1 MRAARDVRV
10 TLGVGV
16 VLLLAIGAFVLT
28 RAPPRVVRVGER
40 NTGTGLLIAGGA
52 EVCQANEILPAGVSA
67 IRLSLL
73 TYFGPAVRVRASVGS
88 SLLTQGKRGPGWTGT
103 AVTVPV
109 APVSRSVS
117 HVRLCI
123 GVRPNSELIGFTGV
137 PTSRRHAAVLN
148 GEPMNVRVGVEYL
161 AAGRGSW
168 WSRVLAV
175 ARHIGVGHAL
185 SGTWVTLLIAAL
197 VAGVGALSARLL
209 LRELPATAAVS
220 RPLVAIPSPPVS
232 VPHPPVAIPSP
243 PVSVPHP
250 PATVPRQPMA
260 GLDVSSAPR
269 RPWPAVTAM
278 LRRVPRAA
286 WMCALIAFLNASAW
300 SLVVP
305 PFQGRDEVDHFAYV
319 EQLVENGAL
328 PENGQE
334 NGTYSP
340 EETLVLR
347 GLHYKRVVHAPDV
360 PAISSVAE
368 QRALTKDVG
377 AGASLRGS
385 GEAGVA
391 TSEPPLYYAL
401 QAIPYVV
408 GRGNVLVQLQLM
420 RLSGAMFGALT
431 ALFAFLFLREALPR
445 APWAA
450 TVGALCVAL
459 QPLFAFMSGSVNPD
473 AMLLALAAA
482 IFLCLARAFRR
493 GLSRRLALVLG
504 FLIAAG
510 FLTKLN
516 FIGLAFGVFVGLGV
530 LGAGARK
537 SRGREALVSAAIA
550 AGIGASPAIL
560 YVLRN
565 LLSSHAALGSAS
577 QGSVLVSADSIF
589 RELSYIWELYLPRL
603 PGMTRYFDGLATYKD
618 IWFDRSVGLY
628 GWMDTMFPTWVEN
641 LALAPVG
648 ALVLLCGRELVAR
661 GDALRARLPELGVYA
676 TMTAGVL
683 VLVGASSY
691 LSDIVSRG
699 PAFGEPRYLLPLL
712 PLLGAAIALA
722 VRGAGRR
729 WTYVTGAAVAIL
741 FFAHDLFSQLQVVAR
756 YYG

>member
-1 MRAARDVRV
+1 V

-16 VLLLAIGAFVLT
+16 MLLLALTAFVLT
-28 RAPPRVVRVGER
+28 RAPPRVVRVGEP
-40 NTGTGLLIAGGA
+40 NTGTGLLIAGDA
-52 EVCQANEILPAGVSA
+52 EVCQANETLPAGVSA

-73 TYFGPAVRVRASVGS
+73 TYFGPAVRVKLSAGPSVLAHGA
-88 SLLTQGKRGPGWTGT
+88 RGPGWSGT

-109 APVSRSVS
+109 SPRRRAVA
-117 HVRLCI
+117 HVRLC
-123 GVRPNSELIGFTGV
+123 VNVAPNSELIGFTGV
-137 PTSRRHAAVLN
+137 RASARRAAVLN
-148 GEPMNVRVGVEYL
+148 GEPMNVRLGVEYL

-168 WSRVLAV
+168 WTRILAV
-175 ARHIGVGHAL
+175 ARHIGIGHAL
-185 SGTWVTLLIAAL
+185 SGTWVALLIAAL
-197 VAGVGALSARLL
+197 VAGVGGLAARLL
-209 LRELPATAAVS
+209 LRA
-220 RPLVAIPSPPVS
+220 
-232 VPHPPVAIPSP
+232 PVAAGRHPTAGADGQPASSG
-243 PVSVPHP
+243 VRP
-250 PATVPRQPMA
+250 PAGANGGPA
-260 GLDVSSAPR
+260 SGGA
-269 RPWPAVTAM
+269 RPAAAAL
-278 LRRVPRAA
+278 LRRVPAAA
-286 WMCALIAFLNASAW
+286 WTCALIALLNATAW

-319 EQLVENGAL
+319 EQLVENHSL
-328 PENGQE
+328 PENGRE
-334 NGTYSP
+334 NGTYSA

-347 GLHYKRVVHAPDV
+347 GLHYKQVVHSPAT

-368 QRALTKDVG
+368 QRTLSSDLR

-391 TSEPPLYYAL
+391 TAEPPLYYAL

-408 GRGNVLVQLQLM
+408 GRGNMLLQLQLM
-420 RLSGAMFGALT
+420 RLFGALFGALT
-431 ALFAFLFLREALPR
+431 ALLTFLFLREALPR

-459 QPLFAFMSGSVNPD
+459 QPLFAFVSGSVNPD
-473 AMLLALAAA
+473 TMLFALAAA

-504 FLIAAG
+504 CLIAAG

-516 FIGLAFGVFVGLGV
+516 FIGLAAGVFVGLAV
-530 LGAGARK
+530 LAARRRQAGAGVRA
-537 SRGREALVSAAIA
+537 ALVPAVIA
-550 AGIGASPAIL
+550 AGIGISPAIL

-565 LLSSHAALGSAS
+565 LLASHAALGSAS
-577 QGSVLVSADSIF
+577 QGSVLVSADSVF

-603 PGMTRYFDGLATYKD
+603 PGMTHYFAGLATYKD
-618 IWFDRSVGLY
+618 IWWDRSVGMY

-641 LALAPVG
+641 LALLPAGV
-648 ALVLLCGRELVAR
+648 LVLLCGRELLAR
-661 GDALRARLPELGVYA
+661 GAVLRARSAELLVYA
-676 TMTAGVL
+676 TMALGVL

-691 LSDIVSRG
+691 LSDIVSRA

-712 PLLGAAIALA
+712 PLFGAGIALA

-729 WTYVTGAAVAIL
+729 WTYVAGTAVAL
-741 FFAHDLFSQLQVVAR
+741 LCFAHDLFSQLQVVAR